1 MLYCCVLVYIYIILY
16 MLQYRI
22 AQNIGLVQ
30 RRAGSANG
38 RDCRVY
44 STKSWLLTLVSSTLF
59 IWCEV
64 DCVHSLHCK
73 DSSVCAQQVTWWK
86 DRSVSSFVVP
96 TSYTTSRGRDRL
108 LWSGGFM
115 MIDFVPAQ
123 EKKTLKASSWDCF
136 MMEFLL
142 GVMYDFRWSGCGTSK
157 LLGSLVHSTS

>member
-1 MLYCCVLVYIYIILY
+1 

-73 DSSVCAQQVTWWK
+73 DCSVCAKQVTWWK
-86 DRSVSSFVVP
+86 DRSVSSFVVH
-96 TSYTTSRGRDRL
+96 YIQRERQA
-108 LWSGGFM
+108 
-115 MIDFVPAQ
+115 FV
-123 EKKTLKASSWDCF
+123 KWRI
-136 MMEFLL
+136 
-142 GVMYDFRWSGCGTSK
+142 YDDWFRPCPGEEDVKSK
-157 LLGSLVHSTS
+157 LLRLFYDGVFVRCDVWFQMKWLWNIKAAGEPSSLNILNRTVELNPRNGN